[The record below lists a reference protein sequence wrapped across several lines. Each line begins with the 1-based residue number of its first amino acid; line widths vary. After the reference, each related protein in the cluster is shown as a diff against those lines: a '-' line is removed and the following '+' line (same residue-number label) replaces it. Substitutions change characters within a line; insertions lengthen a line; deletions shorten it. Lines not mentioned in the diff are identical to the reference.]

1 MATRWMIRAMG
12 WLALIAMALMIGP
25 HATHA
30 HHAVLRFNLEEM
42 TATADR
48 IFVGRCLAVEETV
61 EVIAQGKMPVTR
73 YTFEVERAIKGKL
86 PRQITFRQ
94 LGHPAHRALG
104 KSGEMTM
111 HGQAVTPSAFIH
123 GMSAYRVGDRM
134 LLFLIPDYL
143 GGKVTYPVGLYQGAF
158 FISRMPSGQE
168 LARNSINNLGL
179 FTAPYNGTTMKATDA
194 HIIFPDRDNPLAEA
208 PSLNVKAQ
216 SLASKRGSLPLND
229 FIDLVDRINVAHG
242 GERGT
247 MMSSAKGGAAQ

>member
-1 MATRWMIRAMG
+1 MAMG
-12 WLALIAMALMIGP
+12 WMRRLGWLAFIAIALMIGP
-25 HATHA
+25 HAIDA

-48 IFVGRCLAVEETV
+48 IFIGRCLAVEETV
-61 EVIAQGKMPVTR
+61 ETVAQGQMPVTR

-111 HGQAVTPSAFIH
+111 HGQAVTPSTFIH
-123 GMSAYRVGDRM
+123 GMSAYHVGDRM
-134 LLFLIPDYL
+134 LLFLIPNYL

-158 FISRMPSGQE
+158 FIAQMPSGRE

-179 FTAPYNGTTMKATDA
+179 FTAPYNGTTMKASDA
-194 HIIFPDRDNPLAEA
+194 RIIFPDQDQPLATGQ
-208 PSLNVKAQ
+208 SLSVKSE
-216 SLASKRGSLPLND
+216 SLASKRGSLPLD
-229 FIDLVDRINVAHG
+229 AFIDLVDRINVAHA

-247 MMSSAKGGAAQ
+247 IVSSAKGGAAQ

>member
-1 MATRWMIRAMG
+1 MAV
-12 WLALIAMALMIGP
+12 MIGP
-25 HATHA
+25 RAIDA

-61 EVIAQGKMPVTR
+61 EVVAQGQMPVTR

-86 PRQITFRQ
+86 SRQITFRQ

-111 HGQAVTPSAFIH
+111 HGQAVTPSTFIH
-123 GMSAYRVGDRM
+123 GMSAYHVGDRM
-134 LLFLIPDYL
+134 LLFLIPNYL

-158 FISRMPSGQE
+158 LISQMPSGQAM
-168 LARNSINNLGL
+168 ARNNINNLGL
-179 FTAPYNGTTMKATDA
+179 FTAPYNGTTMAA
-194 HIIFPDRDNPLAEA
+194 AEARLIFPERDNPLADG
-208 PSLNVKAQ
+208 PGLNVKGQ
-216 SLASKRGSLPLND
+216 SLASKRGSLPLD
-229 FIDLVDRINVAHG
+229 AFIDLVDRINVAHG

-247 MMSSAKGGAAQ
+247 MVLSAKGGAAQ